1 MTAPA
6 YVTKHGGQ
14 VLLVE
19 RGGTRECSDYAEG
32 WDEDRAHALYSGTKS
47 FWGVL
52 AVAARDD
59 GLLALDEPVADTI
72 GAWREEAGKR
82 KVTLRMLLAL
92 TSGFGFGGLGNA
104 VPTFDAALA
113 LDLRDAPGTTFRY
126 GGIPLQVFGAVMARK
141 LEMRKLSP
149 RAYLHERLLDPLG
162 IRVANWRT
170 LKDGS
175 ETLPTGAFLGAGE
188 WLKYGR
194 FLLAGGRH
202 GETQL
207 VRGESLAECFAGSAA
222 NERYGLGFWLA
233 PADDAVYAS
242 GAGGQGLY
250 VLRSQGLVAVRF
262 GDGRSYRHE
271 AFLRALR
278 EGSR

>member
-1 MTAPA
+1 VTAQA
-6 YVTKHGGQ
+6 YAAKHCGQ

-19 RGGTRECSDYAEG
+19 RDGTLEFGDYAEG
-32 WDEDRAHALYSGTKS
+32 WNADRPHALYSGTKS

-72 GAWREEAGKR
+72 ATWRAEARKR
-82 KVTLRMLLAL
+82 AVTLRMLLTL

-104 VPTFDAALA
+104 VPTFDAALEF
-113 LDLRDAPGTTFRY
+113 DLRDVPGTTFTY
-126 GGIPLQVFGAVMARK
+126 GGIPLQVFGAVLTRK
-141 LEMRKLSP
+141 LAARKLSP
-149 RAYLHERLLDPLG
+149 QAYLHERLLDPLG
-162 IRVANWRT
+162 LRVANWRA

-175 ETLPTGAFLGAGE
+175 EPLPTGAFLAPAE

-202 GETQL
+202 GKAQL
-207 VRGESLAECFAGSAA
+207 VRSESLAECFAGSAV

-250 VLRSQGLVAVRF
+250 VLRTQRLVAVRF

-278 EGSR
+278 ERSR